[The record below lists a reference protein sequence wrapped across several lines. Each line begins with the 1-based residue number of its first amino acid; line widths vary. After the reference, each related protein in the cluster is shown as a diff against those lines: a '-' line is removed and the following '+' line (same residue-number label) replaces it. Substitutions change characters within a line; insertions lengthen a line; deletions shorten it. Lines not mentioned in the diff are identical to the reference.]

1 MLYLVGECKIHFLV
15 ATRIPSFGKN
25 SWIYLLDSI
34 IMVDVKHRQPIH
46 AIFSQCCPMPSLQ
59 APELRKTANMHR
71 NRLVMLEVTLK
82 SHENVGTS
90 QLQHRKLGL

>member
-1 MLYLVGECKIHFLV
+1 MQDTFSCCHSYPIFWEK
-15 ATRIPSFGKN
+15 
-25 SWIYLLDSI
+25 LLDLPT
-34 IMVDVKHRQPIH
+34 RQYHYGGREASPTNT
-46 AIFSQCCPMPSLQ
+46 CDLQ
-59 APELRKTANMHR
+59 SMLPYAKSSGTEELRKTANMHR

>member
-1 MLYLVGECKIHFLV
+1 MLYLVGECEIHFLV
-15 ATRIPSFGKN
+15 ATRIPSFEKG

-59 APELRKTANMHR
+59 AS
-71 NRLVMLEVTLK
+71 K
-82 SHENVGTS
+82 SRERPLTCTEIDW
-90 QLQHRKLGL
+90 